1 MSTAGSTN
9 YSLSGASSNVEGGG
23 GGTPRSGSKPP
34 RSTPGSTEN
43 SPAMTASKVKGG
55 TGIRSSRRTSP
66 SGKESEGNSA
76 EETSPKGSVEIKRP
90 TKPRPTTSVTGEGV
104 MSVRGISGF
113 RFNNVGNLGL
123 LTRARLITE
132 ILKRQQPPAPSS
144 SNRAREIKSQL
155 RTYTKFQLIAEL
167 TRLLSPEERNAL
179 NARKQKAIE
188 QKNLEAA
195 ASAALKKRKAQKAA
209 ALSAWGAKRKAASAK
224 VKREEVVNVVKR
236 REVGIQTNNPN
247 SNAVVETPYE
257 MKGPNQ
263 TPSQEMFKT
272 FLLATEFAKKMEVM
286 RAAGYA
292 KAAKELGVT
301 KKEVKELYEKIDALK
316 RGQITKPVSN
326 NNNNNTHTSANVT
339 KALVKNNPQFRNEQ
353 IKRLYD
359 KFALVEIKQ
368 NKKLGEIATNISKS
382 TRGLSKKNILD
393 FISKSAKSN
402 NKLTK
407 KDILEFLSKQKT
419 PTVTV
424 KQSIGNVKAEGG
436 KANVQIVNS
445 KKLNREARLDQNIKR
460 RDANYRRIVTAD
472 PMALKR
478 QKRVFAKK
486 RGELLKSIQKII
498 KSDRKTS
505 PKIKKKVYDSYVK
518 SPRDRISKLLK
529 LPKKELITMIKRST
543 SRISK

>member
-1 MSTAGSTN
+1 MSTAPSP
-9 YSLSGASSNVEGGG
+9 SLSLSATSSNVEGGG
-23 GGTPRSGSKPP
+23 TPTPRSGSGKPP
-34 RSTPGSTEN
+34 SVPTKRRKSAG
-43 SPAMTASKVKGG
+43 
-55 TGIRSSRRTSP
+55 RTSVENNRRLSP
-66 SGKESEGNSA
+66 SSGKESGGNSA
-76 EETSPKGSVEIKRP
+76 EETSPNGSVEIKRP
-90 TKPRPTTSVTGEGV
+90 TKPRPLFDPLALGTSVDPK
-104 MSVRGISGF
+104 SVRGISGF

-123 LTRARLITE
+123 LTVKQLIEE
-132 ILKRQQPPAPSS
+132 IVKRQLGGNGKES
-144 SNRAREIKSQL
+144 ESQIRSRL

-188 QKNLEAA
+188 QKNLEAVA
-195 ASAALKKRKAQKAA
+195 DVAEKKRKAAQKKLAAQRTAGLGAAMAA
-209 ALSAWGAKRKAASAK
+209 AA
-224 VKREEVVNVVKR
+224 
-236 REVGIQTNNPN
+236 
-247 SNAVVETPYE
+247 VETAKASMNRSAQEYKE
-257 MKGPNQ
+257 QMQIIVKKAKNAERAKTAEVIAKTKQKEANLHKYAGLVTTLMTQ
-263 TPSQEMFKT
+263 TQKDITQTQKDLQKLKKEGKNLSDAMVKKNKQ
-272 FLLATEFAKKMEVM
+272 LALATKKMEEIM
-286 RAAGYA
+286 
-292 KAAKELGVT
+292 
-301 KKEVKELYEKIDALK
+301 
-316 RGQITKPVSN
+316 
-326 NNNNNTHTSANVT
+326 T
-339 KALVKNNPQFRNEQ
+339 KAG
-353 IKRLYD
+353 KRD
-359 KFALVEIKQ
+359 NF
-368 NKKLGEIATNISKS
+368 
-382 TRGLSKKNILD
+382 SKKNILD

>member
-9 YSLSGASSNVEGGG
+9 YSLSGASPTAEGGG
-23 GGTPRSGSKPP
+23 TPTPRSGSKKPP
-34 RSTPGSTEN
+34 RSTPGSTGSLAAMRASN
-43 SPAMTASKVKGG
+43 SEGG

-66 SGKESEGNSA
+66 SGKESGGNSA
-76 EETSPKGSVEIKRP
+76 EETSPNGSVEIKRP
-90 TKPRPTTSVTGEGV
+90 TKPRPTISATLASVKSARGTSGL
-104 MSVRGISGF
+104 

-123 LTRARLITE
+123 LTKARLITE
-132 ILKRQQPPAPSS
+132 ILKRQQPPAPSTS
-144 SNRAREIKSQL
+144 KRAREMKSQL
-155 RTYTKFQLIAEL
+155 RTYTKFQLIEEL
-167 TRLLSPEERNAL
+167 TILLSPEERNAL
-179 NARKQKAIE
+179 NARKAEAIAA
-188 QKNLEAA
+188 KKLKEAA
-195 ASAALKKRKAQKAA
+195 DAAETVRKARKAA
-209 ALSAWGAKRKAASAK
+209 QSAWGMRTRRARRRR
-224 VKREEVVNVVKR
+224 KREEVVNVVKR
-236 REVGIQTNNPN
+236 RGVGIQTNNPN

-326 NNNNNTHTSANVT
+326 NNNNNTHTSANGT

>member
-9 YSLSGASSNVEGGG
+9 YSMSDSNVVEGG
-23 GGTPRSGSKPP
+23 GGTPRSGSGKPP
-34 RSTPGSTEN
+34 SVPVTTKRRKSAG
-43 SPAMTASKVKGG
+43 
-55 TGIRSSRRTSP
+55 RTSVKNNRRP
-66 SGKESEGNSA
+66 SPSSGKESGGNSA
-76 EETSPKGSVEIKRP
+76 EETSPNGSVEIKRP
-90 TKPRPTTSVTGEGV
+90 TKPRPLFDPLALGTSVDPK
-104 MSVRGISGF
+104 SVRGISGF

-123 LTRARLITE
+123 LTVKQLIEE
-132 ILKRQQPPAPSS
+132 IVKRQLGGNGKES
-144 SNRAREIKSQL
+144 ESQIRSRL
-155 RTYTKFQLIAEL
+155 KGYTKFQLIAEL

-188 QKNLEAA
+188 QKNLEAVA
-195 ASAALKKRKAQKAA
+195 DVAEKKRKAAQKKLAAQRTAGLGAAMAA
-209 ALSAWGAKRKAASAK
+209 AA
-224 VKREEVVNVVKR
+224 
-236 REVGIQTNNPN
+236 
-247 SNAVVETPYE
+247 VETAKASMNRSAQEYKE
-257 MKGPNQ
+257 QMQIIVKKAKNAERAKTAEVIAKTKQKEANLHKYAGLVTTLMTQ
-263 TPSQEMFKT
+263 TQKDITQTQKDLQKLKKEGKNLSDAMVKKNKQ
-272 FLLATEFAKKMEVM
+272 LALATKKMEEIM
-286 RAAGYA
+286 
-292 KAAKELGVT
+292 
-301 KKEVKELYEKIDALK
+301 
-316 RGQITKPVSN
+316 
-326 NNNNNTHTSANVT
+326 T
-339 KALVKNNPQFRNEQ
+339 KAG
-353 IKRLYD
+353 KRD
-359 KFALVEIKQ
+359 NF
-368 NKKLGEIATNISKS
+368 
-382 TRGLSKKNILD
+382 SKKNILD